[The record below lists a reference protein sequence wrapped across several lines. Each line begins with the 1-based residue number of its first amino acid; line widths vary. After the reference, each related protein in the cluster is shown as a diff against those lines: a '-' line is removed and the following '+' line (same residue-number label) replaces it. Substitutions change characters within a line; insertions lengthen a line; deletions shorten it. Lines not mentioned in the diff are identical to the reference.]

1 MTAATGEAKSCCD
14 NTLSAMV
21 KLCYHQGPHFHQR
34 FQSRDIMEEILD
46 MLPLC
51 EDEAESETTFTLF
64 ANWFEARDPV
74 LLGSDEQSLER
85 ILELVGSQ
93 FGTPFISKTLQR
105 RWLRVVQDM
114 HSPKVAQA
122 LLNLDPD
129 VQSYWQQSPED
140 VSDDEVQIADDQ

>member
-1 MTAATGEAKSCCD
+1 
-14 NTLSAMV
+14 
-21 KLCYHQGPHFHQR
+21 
-34 FQSRDIMEEILD
+34 MEEILD